1 MFPPDTCHS
10 LSEFQTHT
18 RVALGV
24 CSTFASPLSRCVMTF
39 SIRISTSIVLY
50 ASSSNCDSVLPQ
62 GAK

>member
-1 MFPPDTCHS
+1 MFPPDTCHW

-24 CSTFASPLSRCVMTF
+24 CSTFALPLSRCVMTF
-39 SIRISTSIVLY
+39 SIRISIVLY